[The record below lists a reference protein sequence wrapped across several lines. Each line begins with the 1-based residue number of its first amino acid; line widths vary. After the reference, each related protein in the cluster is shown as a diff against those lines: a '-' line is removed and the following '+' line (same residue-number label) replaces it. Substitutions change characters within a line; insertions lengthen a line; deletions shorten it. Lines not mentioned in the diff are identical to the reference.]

1 MAPEVVKGEE
11 YECKVDIWSTGV
23 IAYILLSGTAPF
35 GGNNKLAI
43 QREIK
48 NKEITMND
56 SAWENITNEAKDFIK

>member
-1 MAPEVVKGEE
+1 MAPEVVKGEP

-48 NKEITMND
+48 KNNPTMNGP
-56 SAWENITNEAKDFIK
+56 AWENISNEAKDFIK